1 MRPETIYDLLEIDT
15 PEKESPEQLLA
26 RPKQNIV
33 KHLLLRIFCPVVFVF
48 LVCGYWEWEGTTDA
62 LAFLLLIAVVFLVV
76 MLFLLIETIVLHIQ
90 KKYTLR
96 NINLAILLLA
106 LLIGTVI
113 ISQA

>member
-1 MRPETIYDLLEIDT
+1 MRPETIYELLEINT
-15 PEKESPEQLLA
+15 PEKESPQQLLA

-33 KHLLLRIFCPVVFVF
+33 IHLLLRIFCPVVFVF

-76 MLFLLIETIVLHIQ
+76 MLFLLIEAIVLHIQ
-90 KKYTLR
+90 KKYILR
-96 NINLAILLLA
+96 NTNLAILVLA
-106 LLIGTVI
+106 ILVSTII